1 MIKTRSI
8 PISKEITLKP
18 LKLYLFILKEIYTV
32 FAKSVVGSVLIGL
45 LLINIVLAI
54 YLNGKIF
61 VPVTFYFVGITILFP
76 MTGALEEFFHA
87 VTCIARGKKD
97 TIKNLLIG
105 YYEKKGINISLLFA
119 AVNYLGK
126 FSQIDKLYLSAGGP
140 VVTFVITFTFF
151 ITALIT
157 QANIHVTL
165 ILLLNASMPLTGL
178 FPNKTIMES
187 DGYNIIESAKKLR
200 MPKRKI
206 PVEMLK
212 TICFA
217 IQVLKSPGREFK
229 DNYVDAAEILKK
241 IETLLEEQ
249 EIQKAIRCYEKLL
262 LIEPYNGD
270 FLNNIAWL
278 HYELGLLNQALLF
291 SRKAVK
297 MSPADKDYLDTF
309 AKIKSA
315 LKSTSSLPG

>member
-18 LKLYLFILKEIYTV
+18 LTFYLFILKEIYTV

-54 YLNGKIF
+54 YLNSKIF
-61 VPVTFYFVGITILFP
+61 VPVAFYFVGITILFP
-76 MTGALEEFFHA
+76 ISGALEEFFHA
-87 VTCIARGKKD
+87 ITCIARGKREA
-97 TIKNLLIG
+97 IKNLLIG
-105 YYEKKGINISLLFA
+105 YYEKKGINIAFLFA
-119 AVNYLGK
+119 AVDYFGK

-140 VVTFVITFTFF
+140 VVTFVITFTLF

-165 ILLLNASMPLTGL
+165 ILLLNACIPLTGL
-178 FPNKTIMES
+178 LPGKTIMKS
-187 DGYNIIESAKKLR
+187 DGYNIIESAKKLG

-229 DNYVDAAEILKK
+229 DNDVDAAEMLKK
-241 IETLLEEQ
+241 IETLLEQ
-249 EIQKAIRCYEKLL
+249 KEIQQAISCYEKLL
-262 LIEPYNGD
+262 LTEPYNGD

-278 HYELGLLNQALLF
+278 YYELGLLNQALLF
-291 SRKAVK
+291 SKKAVK
-297 MSPADKDYLDTF
+297 MSPTDKDYLDTF

-315 LKSTSSLPG
+315 LKSTSSLLG